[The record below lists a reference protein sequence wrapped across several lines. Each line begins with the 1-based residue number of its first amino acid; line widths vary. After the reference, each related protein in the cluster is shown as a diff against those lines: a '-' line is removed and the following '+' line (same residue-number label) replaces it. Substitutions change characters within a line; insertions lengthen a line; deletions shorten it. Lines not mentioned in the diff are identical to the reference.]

1 MCRNTLCKMKM
12 KGEFMTHLTNN
23 KLTSIN
29 NTPKELKNLTKT
41 DAGQKAL
48 ELDKADGK
56 QDGKISANVWNE
68 YAKGYGGNEIQNE
81 INVVDAMNSITT
93 YMVREETDAHN
104 ADIAKI
110 KEEALQRLQ
119 SLRNEGV
126 EGQEPPFGL

>member
-1 MCRNTLCKMKM
+1 MTSLRKMY
-12 KGEFMTHLTNN
+12 
-23 KLTSIN
+23 
-29 NTPKELKNLTKT
+29 PKEMILANKNIENLNKT
-41 DAGQKAL
+41 EAGQKAL

-119 SLRNEGV
+119 SLNNEEV
-126 EGQEPPFGL
+126 EEQEPQFGL

>member
-1 MCRNTLCKMKM
+1 
-12 KGEFMTHLTNN
+12 MTFLHN
-23 KLTSIN
+23 KIN
-29 NTPKELKNLTKT
+29 IKEMLLENKSLENLKKT
-41 DAGQKAL
+41 DAGKKAL

-93 YMVREETDAHN
+93 YMVREETEAHN

-119 SLRNEGV
+119 SLRNEEV
-126 EGQEPPFGL
+126 EGQESQFGL